1 MTALLST
8 VETSRE
14 GQTNAKAVWTR
25 PTLEVAEINSATEAG
40 GAVSADQDPNQ
51 PS

>member
-1 MTALLST
+1 MTTPLSNVEALG
-8 VETSRE
+8 E
-14 GQTNAKAVWTR
+14 GENAEKAVWTR
-25 PTLEVAEINSATEAG
+25 PTLEVADINSATQAG

>member
-1 MTALLST
+1 MTTPL
-8 VETSRE
+8 SRE
-14 GQTNAKAVWTR
+14 ENLREADNTVKAVWTR
-25 PTLEVAEINSATEAG
+25 PTLEVADINSATQAG

>member
-1 MTALLST
+1 MTTPSSN
-8 VETSRE
+8 VEIIRAD
-14 GQTNAKAVWTR
+14 QDNAKAVWTR
-25 PTLEVAEINSATEAG
+25 PTLEIADINSATEAG

>member
-1 MTALLST
+1 MTAPLSN

-14 GQTNAKAVWTR
+14 GQTNAKAAWTR
-25 PTLEVAEINSATEAG
+25 PTLEIADINSATEAG
-40 GAVSADQDPNQ
+40 GAASADSDPNQ